1 MIQKNENICCSEI
14 KFLFRQIQLLLEE
27 HASVI
32 HEGQK
37 RPFNE
42 INLKLSQDILEDI
55 KGLFIQFF
63 KNKDMKYLF

>member
-1 MIQKNENICCSEI
+1 
-14 KFLFRQIQLLLEE
+14 LFRQIQLLLEE

-63 KNKDMKYLF
+63 KNKNMKYLF